1 MIKVNPIRI
10 PGSWRQGYALDY
22 HTLRSTFIG
31 HDEFGHLL
39 FETERSAI
47 GEALYR
53 LKYKSDYGPMD
64 ELVETT
70 AQFIDQWELGL
81 DWLLPVPPSRKRRY
95 QPVFELA
102 RRLAAKLNLPLCE
115 DCALKGKTTAELKN
129 VFSYEERM
137 QLLESAYKIDA
148 VRLQGKSVLLLDDLY
163 RSGATLNA
171 LTAAVYQQGG
181 AVNVYVLAL
190 TRTRSAA

>member
-1 MIKVNPIRI
+1 MLKVNPIRI
-10 PGSWRQGYALDY
+10 PGSWRQGFALDY

-31 HDEFGHLL
+31 HDEFGNPH
-39 FETERSAI
+39 FETERSGM

-64 ELVETT
+64 EIVET
-70 AQFIDQWELGL
+70 AAHFIEQWEIHL
-81 DWLLPVPPSRKRRY
+81 DWLLSMPPSRKRRY
-95 QPVFELA
+95 QPVLEFA
-102 RRLAAKLNLPLCE
+102 RRLSVRLSLPLCE
-115 DCALKGKTTAELKN
+115 DCAFKSKTTTELKN
-129 VFSYEERM
+129 VYSYEERM
-137 QLLESAYKIDA
+137 QLLENAYAVDA
-148 VRLQGKSVLLLDDLY
+148 QRLSGKSLLLLDDLY

-181 AVNVYVLAL
+181 AANVYVLAL